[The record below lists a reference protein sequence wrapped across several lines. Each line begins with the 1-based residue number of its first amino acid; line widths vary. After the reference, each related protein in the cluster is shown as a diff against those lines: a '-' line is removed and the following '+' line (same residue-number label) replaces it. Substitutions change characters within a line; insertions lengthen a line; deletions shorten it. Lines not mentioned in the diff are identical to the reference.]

1 MKMTINRLMKLG
13 VAVAGVT
20 LAATFLLVSV
30 GARTSDDQFD
40 AAATYKA
47 KCFACHGAK
56 AEKRFDPALTDE
68 QMVDTILKGKKVE
81 KPPNMPAFEE
91 KGITGD
97 QAKALIAY
105 MKSIK

>member
-47 KCFACHGAK
+47 KCFA
-56 AEKRFDPALTDE
+56 
-68 QMVDTILKGKKVE
+68 
-81 KPPNMPAFEE
+81 
-91 KGITGD
+91 
-97 QAKALIAY
+97 
-105 MKSIK
+105 